1 MSPWPEPPS
10 AGAAE
15 KKPEM
20 PPPPPRTGA
29 YLAVAALV
37 LLGTGLFIAGAVAK
51 VREEKG
57 SPPATVLGVAAW
69 QVATAGFV
77 CTLAGGLWLQRLV
90 K

>member
-1 MSPWPEPPS
+1 MSTWPESPS
-10 AGAAE
+10 PGTPE
-15 KKPEM
+15 KKPATT
-20 PPPPPRTGA
+20 PPRTG
-29 YLAVAALV
+29 LFVGVGALV
-37 LLGTGLFIAGAVAK
+37 LLGTALFIAGAVAK

-57 SPPATVLGVAAW
+57 APPATVLGVAAW